1 MLIFWYAVNKM
12 FLENIFSEGIN
23 SCFKWGSYKWFIS
36 SGSFCTSEWRKR
48 VWKRHFIQKPQNGK
62 EAFHMESIPFKC
74 ERTLKKVLVLIC
86 TTDLL
91 HTSNG
96 EIYTRK
102 TQGWVSVSPLVKI
115 RCDHKTSFQACDWSA
130 VNIPGPLLVETD
142 FYSTLV
148 ISDGVADWLS
158 HCQTRFCDIFYQEWF
173 TYLLTE
179 IMYHNQRWSL
189 FFWTFKMDKWK
200 DWQMWGSVNDIEMWF
215 FLLLLSF

>member
-1 MLIFWYAVNKM
+1 MLIFWYTVNKM

-91 HTSNG
+91 HTLERWNLYKKNTGLSQC
-96 EIYTRK
+96 E
-102 TQGWVSVSPLVKI
+102 
-115 RCDHKTSFQACDWSA
+115 
-130 VNIPGPLLVETD
+130 
-142 FYSTLV
+142 ST
-148 ISDGVADWLS
+148 G
-158 HCQTRFCDIFYQEWF
+158 
-173 TYLLTE
+173 
-179 IMYHNQRWSL
+179 
-189 FFWTFKMDKWK
+189 
-200 DWQMWGSVNDIEMWF
+200 
-215 FLLLLSF
+215 